1 MLICLADPMSA
12 ILFKRGVRGGSLRIQ
27 GARKDFPKEVEMSW
41 ELKKECIL
49 VEDNIRGEM
58 L

>member
-27 GARKDFPKEVEMSW
+27 GARKDFPKEN
-41 ELKKECIL
+41 ELRIKEGMHFS
-49 VEDNIRGEM
+49 RRQH
-58 L
+58 